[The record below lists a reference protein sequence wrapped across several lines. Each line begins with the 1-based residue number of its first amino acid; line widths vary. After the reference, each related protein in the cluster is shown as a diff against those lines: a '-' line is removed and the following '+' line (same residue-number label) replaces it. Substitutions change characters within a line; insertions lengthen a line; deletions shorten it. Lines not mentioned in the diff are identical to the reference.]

1 MRRFL
6 LLGLILWFVGMALI
20 RLTPARFLPADR
32 PAAILVLYVVS
43 FGVMFVV
50 MRQLVARPQAASNA
64 GLAGIA
70 LVLPTLLLDAFA
82 AAFFPVVYPNLP
94 AHAAGV
100 FGGWMMI
107 ICGGGL
113 LAVLKGK

>member
-1 MRRFL
+1 MRRLL
-6 LLGLILWFVGMALI
+6 LLGLTLWFVGTVLI

-32 PAAILVLYVVS
+32 PAAILVLYVIS
-43 FGVMFVV
+43 FGLMFVL
-50 MRQLVARPQAASNA
+50 MRQLVVRPREAPKA

-70 LVLPTLLLDAFA
+70 LLLPTLLLDAFA
-82 AAFFPVVYPNLP
+82 AAFFPLVYPNLP

-107 ICGGGL
+107 TCGGGL